1 MNRGRVLGL
10 YGRGRLCWPSDG
22 SGRMDWGRL
31 AGVTA
36 GGACGWARQK
46 VGEERAGGDGCYRGA
61 RLCVGLS
68 RLPLGL

>member
-1 MNRGRVLGL
+1 MLAKRWKRKNGL
-10 YGRGRLCWPSDG
+10 
-22 SGRMDWGRL
+22 GRL

-36 GGACGWARQK
+36 GGACGWARPR
-46 VGEERAGGDGCYRGA
+46 VGEEEAGGDGCYRDA